1 MFVAGYVQG
10 MSDLLSPLYL
20 LFRDKVMAFWAF
32 VGYLDLVESHF
43 FLDQQ
48 RIQGKLA
55 DLSSLVY
62 YCDSELYNHLEKEDS
77 SNFFFCFRWLL
88 INFKREFR
96 WGVCLCADFCDKQLT
111 KEQVNNGK

>member
-1 MFVAGYVQG
+1 MSDIIPFISGYVQG
-10 MSDLLSPLYL
+10 MSDLLSPLYR
-20 LFRDKVMAFWAF
+20 LFNDKLMAFWTF
-32 VGYLDLVESHF
+32 VGYMDLVEDHF

-48 RIQGKLA
+48 KIQGKLA

-96 WGVCLCADFCDKQLT
+96 
-111 KEQVNNGK
+111 